1 MSKSI
6 HSTAIIA
13 DGAKIAAGVE
23 IGPYAVIGKDV
34 KIGERTVIGPHV
46 VIDGDT
52 TIGADCKIYAS
63 AAIGLDPQ
71 DFGYKGEPTG
81 VIIGDRVT
89 LREFVT
95 IHRATKEGF
104 TTVGN
109 DCFFMNYCHV
119 AHNCKVG
126 NGVIMANN
134 ATLGGY
140 VEVGDNV
147 VFGGTVAV
155 HQHVRIGRCVM
166 MGGISGTRKDM
177 PPFAMMDGRPSKVI
191 GINIIGLR
199 RNKLN
204 QETRTAIKEAYRMI
218 YREGMNQKIALD
230 KVEKELGHISEVMEI
245 VDFYRTSKRGVCI
258 AMTSYDEIRDEA
270 PSEEKALAQAG
281 VGDF

>member
-1 MSKSI
+1 MSI
-6 HSTAIIA
+6 HATAIIA
-13 DGAKIAAGVE
+13 DGAKIADSAE
-23 IGPYAVIGKDV
+23 IGPYAVIGKGV
-34 KIGERTVIGPHV
+34 TIGERTIVGPHC

-63 AAIGLDPQ
+63 VAIGLDPQ
-71 DFGYKGEPTG
+71 DLGYKGEFTG
-81 VIIGDRVT
+81 VKIGDRTT

-95 IHRATKEGF
+95 IHRATKEGY
-104 TTVGN
+104 TTLGN
-109 DCFFMNYCHV
+109 DCFLMNYSHI

-155 HQHVRIGRCVM
+155 HQNVKIGRLVM
-166 MGGISGTRKDM
+166 MGGITGTRKDM
-177 PPFAMMDGRPSKVI
+177 PPFAMMDGRPAKVC
-191 GINIIGLR
+191 GINLVGMK
-199 RNKLN
+199 RNKFGP
-204 QETRTAIKEAYRMI
+204 EIRKAVKDAYKMI
-218 YREGMNQKIALD
+218 YRDGMNQKVALER
-230 KVEKELGHISEVMEI
+230 VEAELGHYAEVQEI
-245 VDFYRTSKRGVCI
+245 VNFYRTSKRGVCI

-270 PSEEKALAQAG
+270 VSEEKPLAEAG

>member
-1 MSKSI
+1 MSI

-13 DGAKIAAGVE
+13 EGAKIASSAD
-23 IGPYAVIGKDV
+23 IGPYAVIGKNV
-34 KIGERTVIGPHV
+34 SIGERTVVGPHC

-63 AAIGLDPQ
+63 VAIGLDPQ

-95 IHRATKEGF
+95 IHKATKEGH
-104 TTVGN
+104 TILGN
-109 DCFFMNYCHV
+109 DCFLMNYCHV
-119 AHNCKVG
+119 AHNCKLG

-140 VEVGDNV
+140 VQVGDNV

-155 HQHVRIGRCVM
+155 HQNVKIGRLVM
-166 MGGISGTRKDM
+166 MGGITGTRKDM
-177 PPFAMMDGRPSKVI
+177 PPFAMMDGRPAKVC
-191 GINIIGLR
+191 GINIIGMR
-199 RNKLN
+199 RNKLG
-204 QETRTAIKEAYRMI
+204 QEVRTAVKEAYRLI
-218 YREGMNQKIALD
+218 YREGLNQKVALD
-230 KVEKELGHISEVMEI
+230 KVERELGHISEVMEI
-245 VDFYRTSKRGVCI
+245 VEFYRTSRRGVCI

-270 PSEEKALAQAG
+270 PSEEKALAESLSG
-281 VGDF
+281 TGDF